1 MKQPFQFKRDEFS
14 RLTRKLV
21 GISHPSFL
29 NKHSIEETL
38 MNCLIAIGGE
48 NSAKIEEI
56 VFMEY
61 EKVHSN
67 GMSPSV
73 DILFTLVKLENAENA
88 DFLKIIAQFNA

>member
-14 RLTRKLV
+14 RLTKKLI

-29 NKHSIEETL
+29 DKQSVEATL
-38 MNCLIAIGGE
+38 MNCLAAIGGE
-48 NSAKIEEI
+48 NVVKIEE
-56 VFMEY
+56 VAFMEY
-61 EKVHSN
+61 EKVFSN

-73 DILFTLVKLENAENA
+73 DILFTLVKLEGAENA